1 MYLKSLELFGFKSF
15 PDRTVLNFAGGADS
29 VVGATVVVG
38 PNGSGK
44 SNISDAM
51 RWVLGE
57 VSSKS
62 IRGNRMEDVIFGGTD
77 DRRQMNFAEV
87 SVTFDN
93 SDRLMEYDS
102 DEVIVTRRY
111 LRRGESEYFIN
122 RRPVRLR
129 DIHEL
134 FMNTGVGRE
143 GYSIIG
149 QGRIAEIISQ
159 RGEDRRAIFEEAAGI
174 SKYRYKKEEAEDK
187 LASVDEN
194 LTRLNDIM
202 SELEGRVGPLE
213 KESERAKRYLEYYEI
228 KKRDDIAL
236 WLYDSDKLADEL
248 KAANDRLT
256 LAKTELDI
264 ASEALA
270 TLENQNER
278 VFEASQESKYKYE
291 KLQTTIDAESKRQ
304 HEIDSSIKLTENDI
318 THRKTQISER
328 EASRQKLAEKQAE
341 LEKALEEKKRNL
353 ENSRERETELAE
365 KMTKLEADTAVLRA
379 KRADLAK
386 KLDDQHAEQKKKED
400 RLVELKIRLSVL
412 DATEKSDG
420 EKTASIESDIAKY
433 SESIALLEDRIQKA
447 VKVIADYDAK
457 AAEFRE
463 KSKEHEESVEAE
475 KRKKQDYIDKA
486 NAVYLDYTAKKHR
499 IDAIRRMEELFEGY
513 SQSVRFIMS
522 EYEAGRVEG
531 TKQVA
536 ASGDDRPG
544 GRIWGPVSRHIS
556 VNNKYVLAIET
567 ALGANI
573 QNIIVDDDA
582 TAKAA
587 IAHLKKKSAGRATFY
602 PISSMKPRYSPIP
615 ESECKKFAGYIGTAD
630 SVLKYD
636 ARFDGIIRNLLAST
650 LIFDNL
656 DNASVM
662 AKATGYRA
670 RVVTLDGQVIN
681 AGGSFTGGSAKR
693 DSGMLTRKSETEKLK
708 TETAELAKTLESF
721 KTAQND
727 CDAKIAADTK
737 EINALSAQLGM
748 LSSLSGAEKTQLEV
762 LRSQSNGEK
771 NMKKS
776 LEEDLERLK
785 NGYDERAEGM
795 AKLTGES
802 ETLKKEIAEIAD
814 TRDSEA
820 VDLGELDSRLEA
832 SDREREGLLVSRAE
846 AGKDIENAGRE
857 LSEAELRLA
866 ESRAGI
872 SENEEAV
879 KRLSDANREADE
891 KLTTL
896 RSELDASAEKL
907 KRLGLE
913 RAETSAKNLEFEA
926 RLSKLRAEIK
936 THTDKKEVCFREHT
950 LAETK
955 QKGLATEKDKLAARL
970 WEDYELTYS
979 GALGCG
985 KPATEEERPA
995 MTAELADM
1003 KAKIKALGSVNLSA
1017 IDEYTE
1023 VKKRYDFMTSQ
1034 INDLEKSKENLLEI
1048 IFKLEAEM
1056 RETFASAFAEIDR
1069 NFKIVFKELF
1079 GGGTAELVLSDPENV
1094 LESGIEIRVAP
1105 PGKIIKSLMLLSG
1118 GEQAFVAI
1126 AIIFAILRVNPT
1138 PFCIFDEIEAALD
1151 ESNVFR
1157 FADYLKRYS
1166 DRTQFIV
1173 ITHRRGTMEIADRI
1187 YGVTMQERGISK
1199 VLELD
1204 VRAAEETIG
1213 ENKNGEKQ

>member
-93 SDRLMEYDS
+93 SDRMMEYDS

-159 RGEDRRAIFEEAAGI
+159 RSEDRRAIFEEAAGI

-194 LTRLNDIM
+194 LTRLSDIM

-228 KKRDDIAL
+228 KKHDDIAL
-236 WLYDSDKLADEL
+236 WLHDSDKLADEL

-291 KLQTTIDAESKRQ
+291 KLQIAIDAESKRQ
-304 HEIDSSIKLTENDI
+304 HEFDSSIKLTENDI
-318 THRKTQISER
+318 AHRKAQISER
-328 EASRQKLAEKQAE
+328 EASREKLAEKQAE
-341 LEKALEEKKRNL
+341 LEKVLEEKKKNL

-365 KMTKLEADTAVLRA
+365 KMTKLEADTAVLHA

-486 NAVYLDYTAKKHR
+486 NSVYLDYTAKKHR

-513 SQSVRFIMS
+513 SQSVRFIM
-522 EYEAGRVEG
+522 
-531 TKQVA
+531 
-536 ASGDDRPG
+536 
-544 GRIWGPVSRHIS
+544 
-556 VNNKYVLAIET
+556 
-567 ALGANI
+567 
-573 QNIIVDDDA
+573 A
-582 TAKAA
+582 TWF
-587 IAHLKKKSAGRATFY
+587 S
-602 PISSMKPRYSPIP
+602 
-615 ESECKKFAGYIGTAD
+615 
-630 SVLKYD
+630 
-636 ARFDGIIRNLLAST
+636 IRL
-650 LIFDNL
+650 
-656 DNASVM
+656 
-662 AKATGYRA
+662 
-670 RVVTLDGQVIN
+670 
-681 AGGSFTGGSAKR
+681 
-693 DSGMLTRKSETEKLK
+693 
-708 TETAELAKTLESF
+708 
-721 KTAQND
+721 
-727 CDAKIAADTK
+727 
-737 EINALSAQLGM
+737 
-748 LSSLSGAEKTQLEV
+748 
-762 LRSQSNGEK
+762 
-771 NMKKS
+771 
-776 LEEDLERLK
+776 
-785 NGYDERAEGM
+785 
-795 AKLTGES
+795 
-802 ETLKKEIAEIAD
+802 
-814 TRDSEA
+814 
-820 VDLGELDSRLEA
+820 
-832 SDREREGLLVSRAE
+832 
-846 AGKDIENAGRE
+846 
-857 LSEAELRLA
+857 
-866 ESRAGI
+866 
-872 SENEEAV
+872 
-879 KRLSDANREADE
+879 
-891 KLTTL
+891 
-896 RSELDASAEKL
+896 
-907 KRLGLE
+907 
-913 RAETSAKNLEFEA
+913 
-926 RLSKLRAEIK
+926 
-936 THTDKKEVCFREHT
+936 
-950 LAETK
+950 
-955 QKGLATEKDKLAARL
+955 
-970 WEDYELTYS
+970 
-979 GALGCG
+979 
-985 KPATEEERPA
+985 
-995 MTAELADM
+995 
-1003 KAKIKALGSVNLSA
+1003 
-1017 IDEYTE
+1017 
-1023 VKKRYDFMTSQ
+1023 
-1034 INDLEKSKENLLEI
+1034 
-1048 IFKLEAEM
+1048 
-1056 RETFASAFAEIDR
+1056 
-1069 NFKIVFKELF
+1069 
-1079 GGGTAELVLSDPENV
+1079 
-1094 LESGIEIRVAP
+1094 
-1105 PGKIIKSLMLLSG
+1105 
-1118 GEQAFVAI
+1118 
-1126 AIIFAILRVNPT
+1126 
-1138 PFCIFDEIEAALD
+1138 
-1151 ESNVFR
+1151 
-1157 FADYLKRYS
+1157 
-1166 DRTQFIV
+1166 
-1173 ITHRRGTMEIADRI
+1173 
-1187 YGVTMQERGISK
+1187 
-1199 VLELD
+1199 
-1204 VRAAEETIG
+1204 
-1213 ENKNGEKQ
+1213 